1 MIKKLIG
8 IMNKNMKIILM
19 IVSFMTFAVA
29 VFSAL
34 TYGQANI
41 HSDTA
46 MASFLVRS
54 QLKHFSLI
62 PRTWNYA
69 NGDIIFLDNNLT
81 ILPFE
86 LFMKNK
92 PLARMMGSA
101 LIMILAAVS
110 LFIFD
115 RKIIRSGFSFICVP
129 VVFTFLFGGNYYLM
143 WGNDFMNYQA
153 CITIWLIMIP
163 VMTGLACHLFINRK
177 KSIPLSIVFSLL
189 SILLYARGLR
199 AIAEVLL
206 PLFGA
211 YVIFLYSEKRADKKA
226 ILFII
231 PSVIGCVLFK
241 VISSTHTVH
250 FSEVGGT
257 KFVGSLDAVFA
268 NFLKVFQNIF
278 DIFGYNRDVELTSVK
293 GLANMTAFF
302 LCVALVFVI
311 PVLQYISYKKETKEV
326 RFFLLFILLH
336 NLEMIV
342 STVFFDKT
350 FPSHIFTFV
359 LMQIIVSS
367 HYISK
372 YLYEKDR
379 LLTTA
384 GFTLLCM
391 IMSLQLLLVGRGWQ
405 GRLLE
410 KRQLTQTLMEHGL
423 DKCKGYG
430 GFWDIY
436 PLGIYSD
443 MKLDVAAIGNS
454 DIGITFTP
462 YRWLVDSDEYIP
474 QDCGSYLFFNYN
486 VNEELGGEVEKLFGE
501 CTDKFSIGE
510 NFVYVW
516 DYDICVNDFGGRK

>member
-1 MIKKLIG
+1 MIISV
-8 IMNKNMKIILM
+8 I
-19 IVSFMTFAVA
+19 TFAA
-29 VFSAL
+29 AIYSTL

-62 PRTWNYA
+62 PKTWNYA

-86 LFMKNK
+86 LLMKNK

-110 LFIFD
+110 LFVFD
-115 RKIIRSGFSFICVP
+115 AKLIRSGFSYISVP
-129 VVFTFLFGGNYYLM
+129 VIFTFLFGGNYYLM
-143 WGNDFMNYQA
+143 WGNDFMDYQA
-153 CITIWLIMIP
+153 CITVWLIMIP
-163 VMTGLACHLFINRK
+163 VMTGLSYHLFIERK
-177 KSIPLSIVFSLL
+177 KSIPLYIIYSILCV
-189 SILLYARGLR
+189 LLYARGLR
-199 AIAEVLL
+199 AIAEVFL
-206 PLFGA
+206 PLLGA
-211 YVIFLYSEKRADKKA
+211 YVIFLYFEKRPDKRC

-231 PSVIGCVLFK
+231 PSIMGCVLFK
-241 VISSTHTVH
+241 VISATHTVH

-257 KFVGSLDAVFA
+257 GFVGGLDAVFA

-293 GLANMTAFF
+293 GLANLIAFF

-311 PVLQYISYKKETKEV
+311 PVLQYRSYGKETKEV
-326 RFFLLFILLH
+326 RFFLLFVLLH
-336 NLEMIV
+336 NLEMLI

-359 LMQIIVSS
+359 LLQIIVSS
-367 HYISK
+367 HYIAG
-372 YLYEKDR
+372 YLFEKDR
-379 LLTTA
+379 FLVTS
-384 GFTLLCM
+384 GFALLCL
-391 IMSLQLLLVGRGWQ
+391 IMSLQLLLAGRGWQ
-405 GRLLE
+405 GRLSE
-410 KRQLTQTLMEHGL
+410 KRQLTQILMEHGL

-454 DIGITFTP
+454 DIGVTFTP

-486 VNEELGGEVEKLFGE
+486 VNEELGGEVEKRYGE
-501 CTDKFSIGE
+501 CTEKFSIGE
-510 NFVYVW
+510 NFIYVW